1 METSKPTNQLCTI
14 VISLAVVASRQQH
27 KWLEEWETKFSFLI
41 YRFRLR
47 AGPGRAEEAEELRSE
62 CGHGGSQTSR
72 CEGAREWKP
81 FTFIFLVEEEVA
93 TVYPLTTAPQQCCR
107 TLHTAGKTLKKE
119 KVFCYCC
126 FFGKLI
132 YSLIYFVMMIFL
144 HCQKPQEVI
153 PNQSM
158 NQSINQPFF
167 IKCEMGMSLKKAK
180 CIYVDIV
187 DKSLP

>member
-126 FFGKLI
+126 FFWQTYLFA
-132 YSLIYFVMMIFL
+132 YIF
-144 HCQKPQEVI
+144 CDDDF
-153 PNQSM
+153 S
-158 NQSINQPFF
+158 
-167 IKCEMGMSLKKAK
+167 
-180 CIYVDIV
+180 
-187 DKSLP
+187 SLPKASRSHSQPINESIHQPTIFHQMWNGNEFKEMYRCKEDVE